1 MNKKILYM
9 IFMLQAFIF
18 NLTNVITPRYLD
30 SLHLEKYMFGYFLA
44 LWSLGMLLSSPIWG
58 ELGDRFGRKKFVI
71 LGIIIY
77 GLAQLGFYFT
87 SNLYILI
94 VLRVV
99 SGIGVGAPVTLLLS
113 YMVSNSNKGNRTK
126 NLSMRMAFI
135 TVGST
140 ISYKVSGI
148 LGLQFTRELFL
159 VQSVLSILFILLVLF
174 GIKEKKDPHCAYPKQ
189 FHLFNSLKHVKQ
201 LDRTFLMYLFSI
213 TLTTMTFI
221 NIDKF
226 IDVYVIDS
234 NYSSSTL
241 GNVKMVIGIVFIVSN
256 FILIPK
262 LKEYLGKVY
271 ILQMIQIFMA
281 VIVLTVFMYS
291 NILLMLYTVFLGFVV
306 LKAVFVT
313 SEQFYLSKQV
323 KKEELG
329 LFMGLR
335 QSFVCLGM
343 ILGPILGGYIYA
355 SAPIYLFIF
364 SVICLLI
371 SSLILAYIDISYK
384 TNVITKKVV

>member
-1 MNKKILYM
+1 MNRKILYI
-9 IFMLQAFIF
+9 IFMFQAFIF

-58 ELGDRFGRKKFVI
+58 ELGDRFGRKKFVV
-71 LGIIIY
+71 LGILIY
-77 GLAQLGFYFT
+77 GISQLGFYYS
-87 SNLYILI
+87 SNIYLL
-94 VLRVV
+94 VLLRVT

-113 YMVSNSNKGNRTK
+113 YMVSNSNKGNRTR

-135 TVGST
+135 TIGST
-140 ISYKVSGI
+140 VSYKVSGI
-148 LGLQFTRELFL
+148 LGLHFTRELFL
-159 VQSVLSILFILLVLF
+159 GQSVLSIFFILLVIF
-174 GIKEKKDPHCAYPKQ
+174 GMKEKKDPHCAYPKQ
-189 FHLFNSLKHVKQ
+189 FNIFNSLKHFRK

-213 TLTTMTFI
+213 TLTTMTFT

-234 NYSSSTL
+234 THSSSIL
-241 GNVKMVIGIVFIVSN
+241 GNIKMVIGIVFIVTN
-256 FILIPK
+256 FVLIPRI
-262 LKEYLGKVY
+262 KEYLGKVY
-271 ILQMIQIFMA
+271 LLQMIQVFMA

-291 NILLMLYTVFLGFVV
+291 NIIIMLYTVFLGFVV
-306 LKAVFVT
+306 LKAIFVT

-323 KKEELG
+323 PKEELG

-343 ILGPILGGYIYA
+343 ILGPVIGGHIYT

-364 SVICLLI
+364 SVICLLS
-371 SSLILAYIDISYK
+371 SSLILGYIDFSYK
-384 TNVITKKVV
+384 VKSSPNQVV